1 MKNKETLCSSCYLDA
16 AYWLAFLIIH
26 LTTRMEPIEYDTNMN
41 KLFIPFMVIVCL
53 LLTACDKDDA
63 LPGRPMMWSYEILT
77 PDNVK
82 FLDSSTEDPPKYS
95 FKANSKEGNII
106 MTCEN
111 FNALNPISGN
121 SYTYDCG
128 WATLRIEANQVK
140 IHFPPSVSDAP
151 DAYEEIRISA
161 NDGKEQLIQPSVY
174 PESLKIMDNQTQNR
188 RLCRKK
194 LSSR

>member
-26 LTTRMEPIEYDTNMN
+26 LTTRIEPIEYDTNMN

-111 FNALNPISGN
+111 FNALNPIRN
-121 SYTYDCG
+121 RMYKNY
-128 WATLRIEANQVK
+128 LRW
-140 IHFPPSVSDAP
+140 D
-151 DAYEEIRISA
+151 
-161 NDGKEQLIQPSVY
+161 
-174 PESLKIMDNQTQNR
+174 
-188 RLCRKK
+188 
-194 LSSR
+194 

>member
-26 LTTRMEPIEYDTNMN
+26 LTTRIEPIEYDTNMN

-111 FNALNPISGN
+111 LITHLQVQLLLLSLHQLNNQEYERCNLFTCFYLRPRLQEADQRIKGICPIYGH
-121 SYTYDCG
+121 
-128 WATLRIEANQVK
+128 R
-140 IHFPPSVSDAP
+140 
-151 DAYEEIRISA
+151 
-161 NDGKEQLIQPSVY
+161 
-174 PESLKIMDNQTQNR
+174 DNPC
-188 RLCRKK
+188 L
-194 LSSR
+194 